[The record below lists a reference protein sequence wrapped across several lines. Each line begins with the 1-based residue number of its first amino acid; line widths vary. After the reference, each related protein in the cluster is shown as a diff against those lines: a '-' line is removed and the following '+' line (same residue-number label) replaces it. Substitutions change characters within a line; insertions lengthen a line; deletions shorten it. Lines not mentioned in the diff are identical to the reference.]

1 MLKGLKFKKSAKT
14 KSAENQRQLE
24 DEATRNVCNATDD
37 VWQREEVLQE
47 EKASEQ
53 SENEGR
59 KLMKTEIAN
68 KGNNKECLPEKEKP
82 DKAKPSLK
90 DKELYRLKK
99 RIMRLQ
105 PGQEIEWVT
114 ITKEMTKHLTATD
127 QRTLLLMLCKDLK
140 KHKEALIKAKIMLV
154 RATQRP
160 DKGCALLEKFYDWM
174 LLTYRSTPRQ
184 RLTKI
189 RTLLKHKQ
197 WSWEVNPMDEL
208 AIALHKVN
216 YTWDDVVE
224 NELLREEIMLFIK
237 RQLPLSAYLTLCENP
252 IKDWGD
258 QIIEIWKR
266 KQLTEADENK
276 LQAKSSGYTRNVQD
290 KKVNVKYESI
300 TALNAETTHG
310 KRGRICPRC
319 RRGAHPVRV
328 CPLPRKRG
336 RGSKERGKIRRQIK
350 NSYVK

>member
-1 MLKGLKFKKSAKT
+1 MVKGLKFKKSAKT

-59 KLMKTEIAN
+59 QLMKTEIAN
-68 KGNNKECLPEKEKP
+68 RGNNKECLPEKDKP

-114 ITKEMTKHLTATD
+114 ITKEMTKHLMATD
-127 QRTLLLMLCKDLK
+127 QKTLLLMLCKDLK
-140 KHKEALIKAKIMLV
+140 RHKEALIKAKIMLT

-160 DKGCALLEKFYDWM
+160 DKGCALLEEFYDWI
-174 LLTYRSTPRQ
+174 LLTYQLTPRQ

-189 RTLLKHKQ
+189 RTLLKHKP
-197 WSWEVNPMDEL
+197 WSWKGNPMDEL
-208 AIALHKVN
+208 AIILHKVN

-224 NELLREEIMLFIK
+224 NEVLREEVMLFIK
-237 RQLPLSAYLTLCENP
+237 QQLPLSVYLTLCESP
-252 IKDWGD
+252 IKDWGN
-258 QIIEIWKR
+258 QINEIWKR
-266 KQLTEADENK
+266 LQFAEVDENK
-276 LQAKSSGYTRNVQD
+276 IRAESSSYTRNAQN
-290 KKVNVKYESI
+290 KKTHVKNEKI
-300 TALNAETTHG
+300 TALTAET
-310 KRGRICPRC
+310 KRVKGGRICPRC
-319 RRGAHPVRV
+319 RTGAHPVRI

-336 RGSKERGKIRRQIK
+336 RGSKERSKMRRKIRNLYK
-350 NSYVK
+350 